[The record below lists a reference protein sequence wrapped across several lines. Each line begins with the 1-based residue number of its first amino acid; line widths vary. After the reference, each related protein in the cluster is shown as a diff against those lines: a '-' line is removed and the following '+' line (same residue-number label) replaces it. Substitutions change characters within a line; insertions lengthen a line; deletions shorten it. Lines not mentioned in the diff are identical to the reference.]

1 MTLTVGTFLN
11 NRYRIV
17 AILGQ
22 GGMGSV
28 YRAFDENLQ
37 MDVAVK
43 ENLFLTD
50 EYAKQFQLEASI
62 LAGLRQPNLPR
73 VGDHFIMPGQG
84 QYLVMDYI
92 DGEDLRQRIERL
104 NCLPEREVV
113 LIGAVICD
121 ALTYLHTRSMAVIHR
136 DIKPGNLKITPEGEI
151 YLVDFGLA
159 KVMQDS
165 QATTTG
171 ARAMTPGYS
180 PPEQYGI
187 ARTDSRSDIYSLG
200 ATLYA
205 ALTGI
210 IPEDGLARATG
221 KAQLTPPNQ
230 LQPKINRRL
239 SAVIEKALAVEQCDR
254 YQTAEEFKQAL
265 LQAAE
270 ISNLPQGKILIS
282 PPPSTPN
289 AGTNFISNPIPEKRA
304 DNHNHAQPV
313 AALSEPISST
323 PEKTS
328 WWRVV
333 IMILVA
339 MAIGAL
345 LLFGTE
351 KQWKATAMLPGF
363 VSNLLPQSATS
374 TARPTLTLKPTKKAT
389 EASTDKP
396 APVINNTSTPTSM
409 HSSIP
414 SLSPTPTLTFTPTQT
429 LAPSETPT
437 PAATSLGGGM
447 GEIAYASKQDGI
459 MQIWLMDTNGNQ
471 LSKITNMPGG
481 ACQPTWSPDGN
492 QLAFVSPCEGR
503 HELYPG
509 AQIYIVNV
517 DGTNLH
523 LLPIPDDPQ
532 GDYEPAWSPDG
543 KKIAFTSL
551 RGGSPHI
558 FLYDLA
564 NNALTQVTNTHF
576 IDRQPFWD
584 PDGTHLAFIRIFL
597 YNQIWWVDVTD
608 LSHLKE
614 EQFSPYN
621 SISNFWP
628 AWSPTGKVVLYSQLQ
643 PGSNPFLMSLIVSNR
658 AYGTERRIRPGGPD
672 MSYPIAEVNISPDGS
687 QLTFESWPDG
697 LNHDI
702 YIMDIMGGNLRRLTT
717 DPGTDINPAWRP
729 AVINP

>member
-1 MTLTVGTFLN
+1 
-11 NRYRIV
+11 
-17 AILGQ
+17 
-22 GGMGSV
+22 MGSV

-37 MDVAVK
+37 VDVAVK

-121 ALTYLHTRSMAVIHR
+121 ALTYLHTRTMAVIHR

-187 ARTDSRSDIYSLG
+187 ARTDARSDIYSLG

-205 ALTGI
+205 AMTGI

-230 LQPKINRRL
+230 LQPKISRRL
-239 SAVIEKALAVEQCDR
+239 STVIEKALAVEQCDR
-254 YQTAEEFKQAL
+254 YQTAEEFKIAL

-282 PPPSTPN
+282 PPPTEQTS
-289 AGTNFISNPIPEKRA
+289 GTGEISDPLVEKRV

-313 AALSEPISST
+313 VARSEPISAI
-323 PEKTS
+323 PEKNS
-328 WWRVV
+328 WWWVA
-333 IMILVA
+333 IMVLIII
-339 MAIGAL
+339 AIGAFL
-345 LLFGTE
+345 LLGTE
-351 KQWKATAMLPGF
+351 KKWKATAMLPGF
-363 VSNLLPQSATS
+363 VSNLLPQNAT
-374 TARPTLTLKPTKKAT
+374 PTGRATVTLKPTKRPT
-389 EASTDKP
+389 VVNTDKP
-396 APVINNTSTPTSM
+396 ALVVKNTSTPTITLTSV
-409 HSSIP
+409 P
-414 SLSPTPTLTFTPTQT
+414 SLSPTPTLTFTATQT
-429 LAPSETPT
+429 PAPSETPT
-437 PAATSLGGGM
+437 PAPTGIGGGS
-447 GEIAYASKQDGI
+447 GEIAYASKQDGS
-459 MQIWLMDTNGNQ
+459 MQIWLMDTYGNQ
-471 LSKITNMPGG
+471 LSQITRMPGG
-481 ACQPTWSPDGN
+481 ACQPSWSPDGN
-492 QLAFVSPCEGR
+492 QLAYISPCDGR

-509 AQIYIVNV
+509 AQIYIINV
-517 DGTNLH
+517 DGTNMH
-523 LLPIPDDPQ
+523 LLPVADDPE
-532 GDYEPAWSPDG
+532 GDFEPAWSPDG
-543 KKIAFTSL
+543 KTIAFTSL
-551 RGGSPHI
+551 RGGDSHI
-558 FLYDLA
+558 FLFDLTS
-564 NNALTQVTNTHF
+564 NVLTQITNSHF
-576 IDRQPFWD
+576 LDRQPFWD
-584 PDGTHLAFIRIFL
+584 PDGAHLAFVRIFL
-597 YNQIWWVDVTD
+597 YNQIWWTDVSD
-608 LSHLKE
+608 LTHLTE

-621 SISNFWP
+621 NISNYWP
-628 AWSPTGKVVLYSQLQ
+628 AWSPTGKVVLYSQLE
-643 PGSNPFLMSLIVSNR
+643 PGANPILMSLIVSNR

-672 MSYPIAEVNISPDGS
+672 MSYPIAEVNVSPDGS
-687 QLTFESWPDG
+687 QLAFESWPDG

-702 YIMDIMGGNLRRLTT
+702 YMMDIMGGNLQRLTT

-729 AVINP
+729 VVIKP

>member
-1 MTLTVGTFLN
+1 
-11 NRYRIV
+11 
-17 AILGQ
+17 
-22 GGMGSV
+22 MGSV
-28 YRAFDENLQ
+28 YRAYDENLQ
-37 MDVAVK
+37 VDVAVK

-50 EYAKQFQLEASI
+50 EYAKQFQLEANI

-113 LIGAVICD
+113 LIGSVICD
-121 ALTYLHTRSMAVIHR
+121 ALTYLHTRTMAIIHR

-230 LQPKINRRL
+230 LQPKISRRI

-254 YQTAEEFKQAL
+254 YQSAEEFKQAL

-282 PPPSTPN
+282 PPPLTEASEPTEM
-289 AGTNFISNPIPEKRA
+289 SNPIPEIMG

-313 AALSEPISST
+313 ANHSEPVSAR
-323 PEKTS
+323 PEKNS
-328 WWRVV
+328 WWWVTV
-333 IMILVA
+333 MVLIII
-339 MAIGAL
+339 AIGAL
-345 LLFGTE
+345 LLLGTA
-351 KQWKATAMLPGF
+351 KRWNATAMLPEF
-363 VSNLLPQSATS
+363 FFNLLPQNATPTGRPAVTVNPTRQP
-374 TARPTLTLKPTKKAT
+374 TAVDP
-389 EASTDKP
+389 SQP
-396 APVINNTSTPTSM
+396 ALVINHTSTPTIAPSFT
-409 HSSIP
+409 P

-429 LAPSETPT
+429 LLPSKTPT
-437 PAATSLGGGM
+437 PAATALGGGA
-447 GEIAYASKQDGI
+447 GEIAYASRQSGS

-471 LSKITNMPGG
+471 LGKITSMEGG
-481 ACQPTWSPDGN
+481 ACQPNWSPDGN
-492 QLAFVSPCEGR
+492 QLAFISPCDGR
-503 HELYPG
+503 HEQYLG
-509 AQIYIVNV
+509 TQIYVVNV

-523 LLPIPDDPQ
+523 LLPVPNDPQ
-532 GDYEPAWSPDG
+532 GDYDPAWSPDG
-543 KKIAFTSL
+543 KTIAFTSL
-551 RGGSPHI
+551 RSGSSHI
-558 FLYDLA
+558 YLFDLT
-564 NNALTQVTNTHF
+564 NNVLTQVTYSHYL
-576 IDRQPFWD
+576 DRQPFWD

-597 YNQIWWVDVTD
+597 YNQIWWADVTD
-608 LSHLKE
+608 LSHLTE

-621 SISNFWP
+621 NISNYWP
-628 AWSPTGKVVLYSQLQ
+628 AWSPTGKVVLYSQFQ

-658 AYGTERRIRPGGPD
+658 SYGTERRIHPGGPD
-672 MSYPIAEVNISPDGS
+672 MSYPIAEVNISPDGT
-687 QLTFESWPDG
+687 QIVFESWPDG
-697 LNHDI
+697 LNHDV
-702 YIMDIMGGNLRRLTT
+702 YMMDMMGGNLRRLTV
-717 DPGTDINPAWRP
+717 DLGPDINPAWRP
-729 AVINP
+729 GAIKP

>member
-1 MTLTVGTFLN
+1 
-11 NRYRIV
+11 
-17 AILGQ
+17 
-22 GGMGSV
+22 
-28 YRAFDENLQ
+28 
-37 MDVAVK
+37 
-43 ENLFLTD
+43 
-50 EYAKQFQLEASI
+50 
-62 LAGLRQPNLPR
+62 
-73 VGDHFIMPGQG
+73 
-84 QYLVMDYI
+84 MDYI

-121 ALTYLHTRSMAVIHR
+121 ALNYLHTRTMAVIHR

-187 ARTDSRSDIYSLG
+187 ARTDARSDIYSLG

-230 LQPKINRRL
+230 LQPKISRRI

-254 YQTAEEFKQAL
+254 YQSAEEFKQAL

-282 PPPSTPN
+282 PPPS
-289 AGTNFISNPIPEKRA
+289 AQASGTDEISNPLPEIRANNHNYALPAVANHSEPVSSRPEK
-304 DNHNHAQPV
+304 N
-313 AALSEPISST
+313 
-323 PEKTS
+323 S
-328 WWRVV
+328 WWWVAVMVLV
-333 IMILVA
+333 I

-345 LLFGTE
+345 LLLGTA
-351 KQWKATAMLPGF
+351 KKWNATAMLPEF
-363 VSNLLPQSATS
+363 LSNLLPPSATP
-374 TARPTLTLKPTKKAT
+374 TVRPTVTVKPTKQ
-389 EASTDKP
+389 P
-396 APVINNTSTPTSM
+396 AAPAVAPNKTSTPTITLSFT
-409 HSSIP
+409 P
-414 SLSPTPTLTFTPTQT
+414 SFSPQPSLTFTPTQT
-429 LAPSETPT
+429 RLPSETPT
-437 PAATSLGGGM
+437 PAATALGGGM
-447 GEIAYASKQDGI
+447 GEIAYASRQDGS
-459 MQIWLMDTNGNQ
+459 MQIWLMDTNGKQ
-471 LSKITNMPGG
+471 LTKITSIDGG
-481 ACQPTWSPDGN
+481 ACQPSWSPDGN
-492 QLAFVSPCEGR
+492 QLAFISPCDGR
-503 HELYPG
+503 HEQYPG
-509 AQIYIVNV
+509 AQIYLINV

-523 LLPIPDDPQ
+523 LLPVANDPE
-532 GDYEPAWSPDG
+532 GDFGPAWSPDG
-543 KKIAFTSL
+543 KTIAFASL
-551 RGGSPHI
+551 RGGASHI
-558 FLYDLA
+558 YLFDLTT
-564 NNALTQVTNTHF
+564 NVLTQITNTHY

-584 PDGTHLAFIRIFL
+584 PDGTHLAFIRLFL

-608 LSHLKE
+608 LSHLSE

-621 SISNFWP
+621 NISNYWP
-628 AWSPTGKVVLYSQLQ
+628 AWSPTGKIVVYSQFQ
-643 PGSNPFLMSLIVSNR
+643 PGTNPFLMSLIVSNR
-658 AYGTERRIRPGGPD
+658 TYGTERRIRPGGPD
-672 MSYPIAEVNISPDGS
+672 MSYPIAEVSISPDGS

-702 YIMDIMGGNLRRLTT
+702 YMMDIMGGNLQRLTM

-729 AVINP
+729 GVIKP

>member
-1 MTLTVGTFLN
+1 
-11 NRYRIV
+11 
-17 AILGQ
+17 
-22 GGMGSV
+22 MGSV

-37 MDVAVK
+37 VDVAVK

-121 ALTYLHTRSMAVIHR
+121 ALNYLHTRTMAVIHR

-230 LQPKINRRL
+230 LQPKISRRI

-254 YQTAEEFKQAL
+254 YQSAEEFKQAL

-282 PPPSTPN
+282 PPPS
-289 AGTNFISNPIPEKRA
+289 PESSEPTEMNNLLPEIRG

-313 AALSEPISST
+313 ANHSEPVSAR
-323 PEKTS
+323 PEKNS
-328 WWRVV
+328 LWW
-333 IMILVA
+333 VA
-339 MAIGAL
+339 VMVLIIIAVGAL
-345 LLFGTE
+345 LLLGTA
-351 KQWKATAMLPGF
+351 KKWNATAMLPGF
-363 VSNLLPQSATS
+363 FSNLLPPNS
-374 TARPTLTLKPTKKAT
+374 TPTGRPTATVKPTRQPTAI
-389 EASTDKP
+389 DPGQP
-396 APVINNTSTPTSM
+396 ALVINNTSTPTSTL
-409 HSSIP
+409 SFTP
-414 SLSPTPTLTFTPTQT
+414 SFSPTPTLTFTPTQT
-429 LAPSETPT
+429 LLPSETPT
-437 PAATSLGGGM
+437 PAATALGGGT
-447 GEIAYASKQDGI
+447 GEIAYASRQNGS

-471 LSKITNMPGG
+471 LGKITSMEGG
-481 ACQPTWSPDGN
+481 ACQPNWSPDGN
-492 QLAFVSPCEGR
+492 QLAFISPCDGR
-503 HELYPG
+503 HEQYLG
-509 AQIYIVNV
+509 TQIYVVNV
-517 DGTNLH
+517 DGSNLH
-523 LLPIPDDPQ
+523 LLPLPNDPQ
-532 GDYEPAWSPDG
+532 GDYDPAWSPDG
-543 KKIAFTSL
+543 KTIAFTSL
-551 RGGSPHI
+551 RGGSSHI
-558 FLYDLA
+558 YLFNLA
-564 NNALTQVTNTHF
+564 DNVLTQVTNSHYL
-576 IDRQPFWD
+576 DRQPFWD
-584 PDGTHLAFIRIFL
+584 PDGTHLAFMRIFL

-608 LSHLKE
+608 LSHFSE

-621 SISNFWP
+621 NISNYWP
-628 AWSPTGKVVLYSQLQ
+628 AWSPTGKVVLYSQFQ

-658 AYGTERRIRPGGPD
+658 FYGTERRIRPGGPD
-672 MSYPIAEVNISPDGS
+672 MSYPIADVNISPDGT
-687 QLTFESWPDG
+687 QLVFESWPDG

-702 YIMDIMGGNLRRLTT
+702 YMMDMMGGNLRRLTI
-717 DPGTDINPAWRP
+717 DLGTDINPAWRP
-729 AVINP
+729 GARKP